1 MNAICLVVDRLH
13 AGYLGAMGNS
23 WIDTPSIDRLASR
36 SLVFDQMLVDA
47 PRLDALYRS
56 YWQGWHALC
65 PPPPEDRPS
74 LPALLREAEVHSALL
89 TDDRTVQE
97 HPLALDFDEVV
108 AIDPPWQ
115 TQTAGEGR
123 FDKTHLARCFV
134 QMIDWLQ
141 TAPRP
146 FLLWCHLAS
155 LGTTWDAPLEFRQ
168 RYCEEGDPEPP
179 RSADVPE
186 RRLGDN
192 PDPDDILGI
201 TQSYAGQVSLLDT
214 CLGGL
219 GEFLHDSPLVG
230 ETLLGLTSARGFPL
244 GEHGRIGPCDDA
256 LYGELLHVPLLLQF
270 PDHGGAAVRSQ
281 TLVEPADLW
290 ATLLDYWRI
299 GDRPRSPSAG
309 SLMPFMG
316 GEPPLHRDR
325 LCIAGPGLQRAIR
338 TPAWHLRRNGGN
350 GAAELFAKPDDYWEV
365 NNVAPRCQEVVE
377 CLEDALSEFER
388 AIQAGQTS
396 DLPPLSAILLH
407 GLE

>member
-1 MNAICLVVDRLH
+1 MNAICLVIDRLH

-47 PRLDALYRS
+47 PRLDALCRS

-74 LPALLREAEVHSALL
+74 LPGLLREAEVHSALL

-108 AIDPPWQ
+108 AVDPPWQ
-115 TQTAGEGR
+115 TRMAGEGQ

-155 LGTTWDAPLEFRQ
+155 LGTTWDAPLEFRR

-179 RSADVPE
+179 HSADVPD
-186 RRLGDN
+186 RRLGDH
-192 PDPDDILGI
+192 PDPDEVLGI

-281 TLVEPADLW
+281 ALVEPADLW
-290 ATLLDYWRI
+290 ATLLDYWRM

-316 GEPPLHRDR
+316 GELPFHRDR
-325 LCIAGPGLQRAIR
+325 LCVAGHGSQRAIR
-338 TPAWHLRRNGGN
+338 TPAWHLRRN

-365 NNVAPRCQEVVE
+365 NNVAHRCREVVE

-388 AIQAGQTS
+388 AVQAGQTS
-396 DLPPLSAILLH
+396 DLPPLSAILLQ